1 MRNTFGTSIAAALLL
16 LAAMSAAAD
25 DLQPLLNTLRA
36 VGPNGAGHREAAQA
50 WQKLVQADA
59 QGLPAI
65 LAGLDG
71 AGPLGANWIATAAD
85 AVAERELQRGAKLP
99 AADLER
105 FVLDTRHAPRARRLA
120 YEWLTRADPSA
131 PQRLLPGMLHDA
143 SLELRRDAI
152 ARLVEK
158 TAELANSGKTAE
170 AAAGYR
176 EALSAARDPDQIALL
191 AERLRKLGQQVDLPR
206 HFGFLVRW
214 KLIGPFAN
222 TGEKGFDTVY
232 APEQKI
238 DLSATCDGKHGK
250 VKWVDYVSKD
260 DHGVIDLNAGLVEE
274 KGVAAYATAEFL
286 ADKRQEVQFR
296 VTTLNAVKLWV
307 NGQLIDQHNV
317 YHLGSQL
324 DQFTSRAVLQPGR
337 NVILV
342 KLCQN
347 EQTQDWS
354 RTWAFQLRVCDE
366 NGGGILST
374 DREQ

>member
-1 MRNTFGTSIAAALLL
+1 MRNTLGLSIAAVLLL
-16 LAAMSAAAD
+16 LAAMSAAGD
-25 DLQPLLNTLRA
+25 DLQPLLTTLRA
-36 VGPNGAGHREAAQA
+36 VGPNEAGHREAAQA

-59 QGLPAI
+59 QGLPVI

-71 AGPLGANWIATAAD
+71 AGPLAANWIVTAAD
-85 AVAERELQRGAKLP
+85 AVAQRHLQRGAKLP

-120 YEWLTRADPSA
+120 YEWLTRADTSA

-143 SLELRRDAI
+143 SLELRRDAV

-158 TAELANSGKTAE
+158 TAKSAKLGKTAE

-206 HFGFLVRW
+206 HFGFIVRW
-214 KLIGPFAN
+214 KLIGPLDN
-222 TGEKGFDTVY
+222 TGEKGFDTVF
-232 APEQKI
+232 APEQRI
-238 DLSATCDGKHGK
+238 DLTATYDGKHGK

-274 KGVAAYATAEFL
+274 KGVAAYATADFL
-286 ADKRQEVQFR
+286 AAKRQEVQFR

-324 DQFTSRAVLQPGR
+324 DQYTSRALLEPGR

-347 EQTQDWS
+347 EQTQDWA
-354 RTWAFQLRVCDE
+354 RPWAFQLRVCDE
-366 NGGGILST
+366 GGGGILST